1 MCIGGLST
9 FLTFTEKVSEK
20 SSEDFQNL
28 LTHPEALVLVNWH
41 GISNSYPKLMKNQ
54 KCLITLSEFSSI
66 TTFNRLLLNN
76 YVFP

>member
-1 MCIGGLST
+1 MRIGGLST

-41 GISNSYPKLMKNQ
+41 GISNSYPKLMKN
-54 KCLITLSEFSSI
+54 
-66 TTFNRLLLNN
+66 
-76 YVFP
+76 